1 MKTKANTTIR
11 GILTAAALLL
21 GAFLWTSAAEPKP
34 AKEEQGK
41 LYHVGLVWLKEPG
54 NTEQRKKIIEAAH
67 SFAKEIPEVESLS
80 VGQTLPQTSSYV
92 DASFD
97 VCFVMRLSDKEAM
110 DRYGANPVHQQA
122 ARDLFLPLSKKI
134 LFYDFIAE

>member
-1 MKTKANTTIR
+1 MARKTKAQSHET
-11 GILTAAALLL
+11 
-21 GAFLWTSAAEPKP
+21 
-34 AKEEQGK
+34 
-41 LYHVGLVWLKEPG
+41 
-54 NTEQRKKIIEAAH
+54 RKKIIEAAH
-67 SFAKEIPEVESLS
+67 SFVKEIPEVESLS

-97 VCFVMRLSDKEAM
+97 VCFVMRLSDKAAM

-122 ARDLFLPLSKKI
+122 AREFFLPLSKRI